1 MSTERER
8 ILLVESDPVV
18 GDLIARQTLK
28 PLGYQVEVV
37 KVASSAIQVAV
48 RFSPDIIIVNLD
60 LPGLSG
66 KDLLVALA
74 SQGVDTPVIVLAG
87 TGMEGDVIQSFRLG
101 AFDYLGLPVREA
113 EVVSAVERAFK
124 QVRAKRERE
133 QLALQL
139 EKTNQELERRVREL
153 TTIFAMGKAVTSI
166 TDQNALFEK
175 IVEGAVYVAEADFG
189 YLLLRKD
196 KSKKFVL
203 SAHRNLPKMVTLRM
217 SKSWDD
223 GISSLV
229 AMSGESFAIHG
240 EPLNRFKVSQLGKSA
255 LVVPVKVQQ
264 QVVGLLVVVRKE
276 DKPFSKS
283 NQTMLE
289 AVSDYASISL
299 VNVRLFQALESRA
312 HSLQRTIKST
322 QESERIKAEV
332 LKNVSDELKKPLDAM
347 GEHVDILV
355 NSDADR
361 LNAEQ
366 RETLQRIQLTMFE
379 LTRVVEALT
388 SLKEASSP
396 KDIKTINLVNL
407 ARKAVD
413 RWQKAGK
420 ERGLEFH
427 THFVDEA
434 LFVKVDP
441 GLVDRIFDALLSNA
455 VKFSVRDGHINVSI
469 ERSGENQ
476 VHVMVEDDGLGIPKE
491 DLPHIFDPFYQVD
504 TAEAREL
511 GGLGMGLSL
520 AKESVNKHGGEMW
533 ADSQLSLGSI
543 FHFTLPLAESGG

>member
-8 ILLVESDPVV
+8 ILLVESDPEV

-28 PLGYQVEVV
+28 PLGYKVEIV
-37 KVASSAIQVAV
+37 KVASTAIQAAI
-48 RFSPDIIIVNLD
+48 RFSPDVIIVNLD

-124 QVRAKRERE
+124 QIRSRRDRE
-133 QLALQL
+133 QLAIQL
-139 EKTNQELERRVREL
+139 EKTNRELERRVREL

-196 KSKKFVL
+196 KSKNFVL

-229 AMSGESFAIHG
+229 AISGESFAIHG
-240 EPLNRFKVSQLGKSA
+240 EPLDRFKVSQLGQSA
-255 LVVPVKVQQ
+255 LVVPVKVQK
-264 QVVGLLVVVRKE
+264 QVVGLLVVIRKE

-283 NQTMLE
+283 NQSMLE

-299 VNVRLFQALESRA
+299 VNARLFKALESRA
-312 HSLQRTIKST
+312 HSLQRAVKST

-332 LKNVSDELKKPLDAM
+332 LKKVSDELKKPLDAM
-347 GEHVDILV
+347 GGHIDILV
-355 NSDADR
+355 NSDAEK
-361 LNAEQ
+361 LNATQ
-366 RETLQRIQLTMFE
+366 REALQRIQFTKFE
-379 LTRVVEALT
+379 LTQVVDALT

-396 KDIKTINLVNL
+396 KSKTTINLGDFALRAVN
-407 ARKAVD
+407 
-413 RWQKAGK
+413 RWQEAAR
-420 ERGLEFH
+420 ERGLVFH
-427 THFVDEA
+427 THFADEA
-434 LFVKVDP
+434 FFVKVDP
-441 GLVDRIFDALLSNA
+441 DLGEQIFDALLSNA
-455 VKFSVRDGHINVSI
+455 VKFSVRDGHINVSM
-469 ERSGENQ
+469 ERSGENR

-511 GGLGMGLSL
+511 SGLGMGLSL

-533 ADSQLSLGSI
+533 ADSQLSMGSI
-543 FHFTLPLAESGG
+543 FHFTLPLAESDG